1 VIGPGSRSLS
11 TARASLF
18 LAALPLLVASCGPN
32 DPTAPGSNG
41 RDACPAGQ
49 WAVDTDG
56 YRSYR
61 HDCAP
66 YVSEH
71 FTVFS
76 DGSSME
82 AKAELAGIAE
92 DVFSELVGEFEIESE
107 AELGFT
113 AGYTYYIFAQR
124 YISPATAEGY
134 RNGFLIIAV
143 DTPERPAERNPAFY
157 RYLIKHEM
165 THVFQFSLTDCPRN
179 SACPYWLDVWF
190 REGQAI
196 VTGDYLPLP
205 TLAQYQTWISDPEHI
220 NPILIS
226 RWTDFPDPDRGGEYY
241 PMFALTYAYLTDST
255 RGHGASV
262 GDYRDLF
269 QLMKDGEPFTSAFEM
284 ALGISLSYLE
294 EHYYDIMEAYL
305 GG

>member
-1 VIGPGSRSLS
+1 
-11 TARASLF
+11 
-18 LAALPLLVASCGPN
+18 
-32 DPTAPGSNG
+32 
-41 RDACPAGQ
+41 
-49 WAVDTDG
+49 VDTDG

-61 HDCAP
+61 HDCEN

-76 DGSSME
+76 DGSSMQ
-82 AKAELAGIAE
+82 AKAALAGIAE

-107 AELGFT
+107 AELGIT

-124 YISPATAEGY
+124 HISPATPEGY

-143 DTPERPAERNPAFY
+143 DTPERPAERRPAFY
-157 RYLIKHEM
+157 RYLIKHEL
-165 THVFQFSLTDCPRN
+165 THVFQFSLTDCPKN

-196 VTGDYLPLP
+196 VMGDYLPLP
-205 TLAQYQTWISDPEHI
+205 TLAQYRTWVSDPAHI
-220 NPILIS
+220 NPIRIS

-241 PMFALTYAYLTDST
+241 PMFALTYAYLTDT
-255 RGHGASV
+255 RGHGASIS
-262 GDYRDLF
+262 DCRHLF
-269 QLMKDGEPFTSAFEM
+269 QLMNDGEPFTAAFEM